1 MYNDADITL
10 VYTELTEAARECI
23 RSNQYG
29 KFREISEK
37 LNFADTAELLED
49 EFEKSGEAST
59 VRLFRMLPK
68 SIAAEVFSFF
78 DITVQQRLITVLS
91 TQEATEIMNDMYA
104 DDLKDML
111 EEMPANVV
119 HKLLK
124 NTESDMR
131 RAVNML
137 LRYSDDSAG
146 SIMTVEFLSLT
157 AKSTVR
163 EAIERIRNEGIDKET
178 VNTCFVLG
186 ENRMLAGTITLRKL
200 ILSAENRVISDIMET
215 NPVYVSTDTD
225 QEEVADIFQKYDLTS
240 MPVVDSEQR
249 LVGIITID
257 DVVDIIREEAT
268 EDMEKMAAITPSE
281 RPYLRTGVFRT
292 YVQRIPW
299 LLLLM
304 LSATVTAGII
314 QNYEAALAACVAL
327 TAFVPMLTD
336 TGGNSGSQASV
347 TVMRGLS
354 LNEIEFRDI
363 LKVVFKEFRVG
374 VLCGITLGVANFIKM
389 IVFNV
394 GKNGVTL
401 AVAGVISV
409 TLCVTV
415 VIAKIVGCSLPI
427 LAKKLRFDPAVMA
440 SPIITTLVDALAL
453 VVYFSIATALLGL
466 N

>member
-49 EFEKSGEAST
+49 EFEKSGEASA

-78 DITVQQRLITVLS
+78 DVTVQQRLITVLS

-389 IVFNV
+389 IVLNV